1 MKKLDRK
8 KKKNILG
15 MGNNCP
21 TGEFEASYNGYI
33 VCCMKNNLQDL
44 IFVTQISV
52 CIVIFH
58 TICVRSIPIRTK
70 KALLLM

>member
-8 KKKNILG
+8 KQKNILG
-15 MGNNCP
+15 MGNNCA

-33 VCCMKNNLQDL
+33 VCCMKQPTDQ
-44 IFVTQISV
+44 IFATQISA

-58 TICVRSIPIRTK
+58 TICVEIHSNK
-70 KALLLM
+70 N